1 MSKTRWSIS
10 RRVAGALRQI
20 GAAAPALLVLAGCT
34 DALPT
39 ERPQPELPPFSIHDR
54 AETRTEAL
62 ALLHEPA
69 HITVH
74 GSTIRWT
81 GVINQRNVGALRRE
95 ARMAREPIDALV
107 INSLGGETEAGKVLG
122 DWVHDNGI
130 TVVVHDVCFSSCAN
144 YAFTAAPRKI
154 IRAGAIVAWHGSE
167 QQARFIAEARG
178 VSIGGYADQVVE
190 ERIDGLE
197 LERGRAFS
205 EDERDAFRN
214 DSWSV
219 AMRAFVIRGDD
230 GSEQRFLDRIGV
242 RVEALVYGL
251 MRGRYE
257 RYRGSEAAGWT
268 FRIGDMAAFG
278 IDDVAYEGEAEY
290 PSAAAMERYQVLL
303 LSLD

>member
-1 MSKTRWSIS
+1 MSMP
-10 RRVAGALRQI
+10 RRFSVALRQI
-20 GAAAPALLVLAGCT
+20 AMAAIALFALAGCT
-34 DALPT
+34 DAVPA

-54 AETRTEAL
+54 AETRTEVL

-81 GVINQRNVGALRRE
+81 GVINQENAGALLRE
-95 ARMAREPIDALV
+95 ARKARERIDTLV
-107 INSLGGETEAGKVLG
+107 INSLGGQTVAGKLLG

-144 YAFTAAPRKI
+144 YVFTAAPSKI

-167 QQARFIAEARG
+167 QQDRFIAEARG
-178 VSIGGYADQVVE
+178 VSIEQYADQVVE
-190 ERIDGLE
+190 ERIDDLE
-197 LERGRAFS
+197 IERGRAFS
-205 EDERDAFRN
+205 EDERDALRD

-219 AMRAFVIRGDD
+219 AMRVFVVRGDD

-242 RVEALVYGL
+242 RVDALVYGL
-251 MRGRYE
+251 MRGQYE
-257 RYRGSEAAGWT
+257 RYRESEAAGWT

-278 IDDVAYEGEAEY
+278 IGDVAYEGEAEY
-290 PSAAAMERYQVLL
+290 PSAAAMERYRVLL
-303 LSLD
+303 LALD

>member
-20 GAAAPALLVLAGCT
+20 GAAALALLVLAGCT

-81 GVINQRNVGALRRE
+81 GVINQDNAGALLRE
-95 ARMAREPIDALV
+95 ARKAEEQIDTLI
-107 INSLGGETEAGKVLG
+107 INSLGGQTTAGKTLG
-122 DWVHDNGI
+122 DWVHENDI
-130 TVVVHDVCFSSCAN
+130 AVVVHDVCFSSCAN
-144 YAFTAAPRKI
+144 YLFTAAPRKI

-178 VSIGGYADQVVE
+178 VSIGEYADQVVE
-190 ERIDGLE
+190 ERIDELE
-197 LERGRAFS
+197 IERGRTYG
-205 EDERDAFRN
+205 EDERDALRGA
-214 DSWSV
+214 SW
-219 AMRAFVIRGDD
+219 ATALRAFVIRGDD

-257 RYRGSEAAGWT
+257 RYRESEAAGWT

-303 LSLD
+303 LALD